1 MDKAKDVAS
10 KVNSSSKQVKHK
22 SAKNKGASS
31 LKNVSSK
38 NANNA
43 SGRIGVAAVALA
55 STLSMLLPGATAL
68 AKTPLNADSFDS
80 SYVKSAAKTSGK
92 GAGKGAGKGNGN
104 GLYKNELLNTGATFD
119 RIARHIVGSDKEPLV
134 KHADSNASAAGV
146 DNQEAA
152 AGDSSVSVKDSGERS
167 DAGSEAA
174 SDAGNGDNDV
184 DGDGAVADEN
194 SSNDASVE
202 SSSKQI
208 KPTAEPKAATKGKQN
223 NSNVAKPKS
232 KTVEKE
238 QPAEANQLR
247 LLHRRQ
253 SLSRLSLQKQKL

>member
-31 LKNVSSK
+31 LKNVSLQ

-92 GAGKGAGKGNGN
+92 GAGKGNGN
-104 GLYKNELLNTGATFD
+104 GLYKNGLFNTGATSELAK
-119 RIARHIVGSDKEPLV
+119 RQMVSSVKELV
-134 KHADSNASAAGV
+134 KHADSNVDSNASAEGV

-152 AGDSSVSVKDSGERS
+152 AGDSSVGVKDSGERS
-167 DAGSEAA
+167 VAGSEAA
-174 SDAGNGDNDV
+174 SETGNGDIDGTV
-184 DGDGAVADEN
+184 DE
-194 SSNDASVE
+194 SN
-202 SSSKQI
+202 
-208 KPTAEPKAATKGKQN
+208 N
-223 NSNVAKPKS
+223 NSNDVRAESSNKRIKTTTEVQSATKSAQNNQKVAKPDSKAAKKEQSAEAKPVETTAS
-232 KTVEKE
+232 KT
-238 QPAEANQLR
+238 
-247 LLHRRQ
+247 
-253 SLSRLSLQKQKL
+253 

>member
-31 LKNVSSK
+31 LKNVSSQ

-92 GAGKGAGKGNGN
+92 GAGKGNGN

-119 RIARHIVGSDKEPLV
+119 RIARHIVGSAEEPLV
-134 KHADSNASAAGV
+134 KNADSNNSAEGV
-146 DNQEAA
+146 KNPQAA
-152 AGDSSVSVKDSGERS
+152 AGDSSVGVKDSGERS
-167 DAGSEAA
+167 GAGSEV
-174 SDAGNGDNDV
+174 SNGVGNGDNNSGINGTV
-184 DGDGAVADEN
+184 DE
-194 SSNDASVE
+194 SN
-202 SSSKQI
+202 
-208 KPTAEPKAATKGKQN
+208 N
-223 NSNVAKPKS
+223 NSNMLAKNQATS
-232 KTVEKE
+232 ESRL
-238 QPAEANQLR
+238 QLR
-247 LLHRRQ
+247 F
-253 SLSRLSLQKQKL
+253 SLQLRVRKIIKR

>member
-92 GAGKGAGKGNGN
+92 GAGKGNGDPN
-104 GLYKNELLNTGATFD
+104 GLYNNGLLNTGATSEL
-119 RIARHIVGSDKEPLV
+119 ARRQMVGSAKEYLV
-134 KHADSNASAAGV
+134 KHADSNADSNASAAGV

-152 AGDSSVSVKDSGERS
+152 AGDSSVSVNGSGEHLS
-167 DAGSEAA
+167 EAGNEASNEAGS
-174 SDAGNGDNDV
+174 GDSSGAVTESNTSNDV
-184 DGDGAVADEN
+184 N
-194 SSNDASVE
+194 VE
-202 SSSKQI
+202 SSNKRI
-208 KPTAEPKAATKGKQN
+208 KTTTEVQAATKGAQKG
-223 NSNVAKPKS
+223 S
-232 KTVEKE
+232 K
-238 QPAEANQLR
+238 AR
-247 LLHRRQ
+247 
-253 SLSRLSLQKQKL
+253 